1 METDSVDTPSKQ
13 PKIRNNPDERE
24 DEKYEGRGV
33 VSYITWHLNDNYGP
47 YLDEISNC
55 SQHMFDFRSL
65 V

>member
-24 DEKYEGRGV
+24 DEKYEGRGFA
-33 VSYITWHLNDNYGP
+33 SYITRHLNDNYP
-47 YLDEISNC
+47 YLDEIFNG
-55 SQHMFDFRSL
+55 SQHMFDFRRL